1 MCMYVYNYA
10 FPFTRWLER
19 TQTVTNVG
27 QLRERNNMPLYG

>member
-1 MCMYVYNYA
+1 MSMYVYNYA

-27 QLRERNNMPLYG
+27 QLRERNNMPL